1 MTFTGRIS
9 AFILWLMGWRVNGEK
24 PKHKKFVFLA
34 APHTSNWD
42 FPIGRLSNSKLNI
55 NLKVLMKK
63 SWFFFPMGLI
73 MRSLGAIPIDRSK
86 SGTVMDYV
94 VDLFQK
100 NEEFVFAI
108 TPEGT
113 RSYVDYWKTGFYYIA
128 LKANV
133 PIVCGYLDYGKKE
146 TGIGPSIHPTGNA
159 EEDFEKI
166 MSFYRTITAK
176 HPDHFNHHPHFGKPK
191 AEK

>member
-9 AFILWLMGWRVNGEK
+9 ETILKLMGWKVKGEK
-24 PKHKKFVFLA
+24 PDLKKYVFLA

-42 FPIGRLSNSKLNI
+42 FPLGRLSNSKLDI
-55 NLKVLMKK
+55 DLKVLMKK

-86 SGTVMDYV
+86 SGTVMDYIIE
-94 VDLFQK
+94 LFNK
-100 NEEFVFAI
+100 NDEFVFAI

-113 RSYVDYWKTGFYYIA
+113 RSYVEYWKTGFYYIA

-133 PIVCGYLDYGKKE
+133 PIVCGYLDFDKKE
-146 TGIGPSIHPTGNA
+146 TGVGPVIYPTGNV

-176 HPDHFNHHPHFGKPK
+176 HPEKFNQFPHFGKPK
-191 AEK
+191 

>member
-24 PKHKKFVFLA
+24 PKLKKFVFLA

-42 FPIGRLSNSKLNI
+42 FPIGRLSNSKLDI

-63 SWFFFPMGLI
+63 SWFFFPMGII
-73 MRSLGAIPIDRSK
+73 MRSLGAVPIDRSK
-86 SGTVMDYV
+86 SGTILDFVI
-94 VDLFQK
+94 DLFKK

-113 RSYVDYWKTGFYYIA
+113 RSYVEYWRTGFYYIA

-133 PIVCGYLDYGKKE
+133 PIVCGYLDFAKKE
-146 TGIGPSIHPTGNA
+146 TGIGPVIYPTGNA

-176 HPDHFNHHPHFGKPK
+176 HPDQFNQYPKFGK
-191 AEK
+191 